1 MNMKHVYFIGIGGTA
16 MASVA
21 SALSR
26 RGIHVSGSDEQ
37 LYPPMSEYL
46 REAGIPA
53 HEGFDAVHL
62 EPVPDLVVIGNAISR
77 GNPEVEDVLNRRL
90 SYCSLPELVG
100 KELIRGNKSV
110 VITGTHGKTTTA
122 ALVAWI
128 LESAR
133 RSPGWLI
140 GGIPKNL
147 GHGCRPATGGVFVTE
162 GDEYDTAFFDKR
174 SKFMHY
180 QPDIAVI
187 TGIEYD
193 HADIFPDLEAI
204 LLSFRRFLSI
214 IPSRGLLLVRA
225 SDHNT
230 GIVAADTL
238 CVKETFGLAGE
249 SPDWEA
255 VILEMDARRTRFG
268 VKKNGT
274 NVAVFDV
281 PLFGKHNVLNALA
294 AVAVGITLGL
304 STAEIQEG
312 LATFQG
318 VKRRMDVVAESDGI
332 TVVDDFA
339 HHPTAI
345 RATIEAVRT
354 RYPARR
360 VWALFEPRSNTT
372 TRKIFQFDIIQS
384 LRNADCV
391 VIGRVHRP
399 ERYPPE
405 ERLSPAEIAE
415 ELNAAG
421 KDAWHIADAGEMVDH
436 VASRV
441 KTGDVVVLMSN
452 GNFGNAAAE
461 LAERIRGMDIVRI
474 NNDSGRN

>member
-1 MNMKHVYFIGIGGTA
+1 MKHVYFIGIGGTA

-26 RGIHVSGSDEQ
+26 GGIRVTGSDER

-46 REAGIPA
+46 REAGIPV
-53 HEGFDAVHL
+53 HEGFDAAHL
-62 EPVPDLVVIGNAISR
+62 EPAPDMVVIGNAISR
-77 GNPEVEDVLNRRL
+77 GNPEVEHVLNERL

-100 KELIRGNKSV
+100 KELIHGNKSV
-110 VITGTHGKTTTA
+110 VVTGTHGKTSTA
-122 ALVAWI
+122 ALTAWM
-128 LESAR
+128 LENAG

-147 GHGCRPATGGVFVTE
+147 GHGCRPASGGIFVTE

-180 QPDIAVI
+180 QPDIVVI
-187 TGIEYD
+187 NGIEYD

-225 SDHNT
+225 NDHNA
-230 GIVAADTL
+230 GIVTADTL
-238 CVKETFGLAGE
+238 CAKETFGLAGE
-249 SPDWEA
+249 NPDWEA
-255 VILEMDARRTRFG
+255 VILEIDANRTRFG

-274 NVAVFDV
+274 NVAAFDV

-294 AVAVGITLGL
+294 AVTVGITLGL

-318 VKRRMDVVAESDGI
+318 VKRRMDVVTESDGI
-332 TVVDDFA
+332 TLVDDFA

-345 RATIEAVRT
+345 RATIEALRT

-372 TRKIFQFDIIQS
+372 TRKIFQFDIIQA

-405 ERLSPAEIAE
+405 ERLSPAEVAK
-415 ELNAAG
+415 ELKAAG
-421 KDAWHIADAGEMVDH
+421 KEAWHIADPGEMVDH
-436 VASRV
+436 VASRIRS
-441 KTGDVVVLMSN
+441 GDIVVLMSN
-452 GNFGNAAAE
+452 GNFGGAVAV
-461 LAERIRGMDIVRI
+461 LAERIRETNAIRIDI
-474 NNDSGRN
+474 NDPAKN